1 MTKPASGWC
10 FSAETQYFYT
20 FFSFYMLWN
29 PLRNP
34 ACLPARQVV
43 EAKECYGTTSRG
55 PMWEMIQGASQWK
68 PYQKPLT
75 CGIYIYNVFYMFYI
89 ILYYILYYILFYI
102 ILYYI
107 FNIIYYIILYIYTP
121 VKNVAR
127 ENRFLIWMHP
137 RVWSLWVVTLYVDV

>member
-1 MTKPASGWC
+1 VLWHHQSGPDVGDDPRGITVKAI
-10 FSAETQYFYT
+10 S
-20 FFSFYMLWN
+20 
-29 PLRNP
+29 
-34 ACLPARQVV
+34 
-43 EAKECYGTTSRG
+43 EATYV
-55 PMWEMIQGASQWK
+55 W
-68 PYQKPLT
+68 Y
-75 CGIYIYNVFYMFYI
+75 IYIQCFLYVLYYI
-89 ILYYILYYILFYI
+89 ILYIILYSILYYI